1 MKKPVQDILGRVSAE
16 TLVQS
21 SSLPLMGAD
30 VAPKKCAGMK
40 KKPIVDD
47 QKLESKC
54 AGMKKKPALDDTK
67 ARKGAVPEE

>member
-1 MKKPVQDILGRVSAE
+1 
-16 TLVQS
+16 
-21 SSLPLMGAD
+21 MGAD

-40 KKPIVDD
+40 KTPIVDD